1 MADSK
6 KARRESA
13 QEAFSYQLVDIKTGS
28 ALVILDLQDEELEPA
43 CIGRNLI
50 ESPTK
55 EQAAFLSRKHCLV
68 GINTLSSLCSSNE
81 IQQSTLISYPL
92 RCIKV
97 TLDRT
102 TRRLDIQD
110 LGGINGT
117 YVNGVR
123 VRNANLRNG
132 DVIRVGGLQSYRL
145 GERYTKF
152 PKWSWKLRV
161 VCDGKE
167 PIPVNGNRQLLSDS
181 SSVEVQH
188 SASTA
193 DAISRDSDST
203 LTSPPR
209 MVSSK
214 NVPHPETTRAVPKKI
229 MPDIL
234 IKVTGSR
241 VVEIDDSLEFEAK
254 RGRDEDMNDIDVKEH
269 STAKRELNQQDLAND
284 LEVEKPA
291 ENTYDF
297 EEPETQVMDYII
309 EEDGDNV
316 DEPEQGKYQCSRC
329 GVYHNG
335 VEAGEPYGR
344 YMEKF
349 CVNCY
354 LPADDLSEAEEEVE
368 SASVGKSKEE
378 QQRRD
383 KNEVTQQEIIEE
395 ADENEH
401 RQENSSSTFMDTEAD
416 AVIGDGMENEVEE
429 KYCFCRQAEFGE
441 MICCENDN
449 CAIKWFHFQCVGLTN
464 VPDMWF
470 CPECSSSSS
479 SSIGGKRAA
488 CYTDGI
494 TSKKARQ
501 TTAIAGKDENNK
513 NLDVIVI
520 DEAKKNLPYAKSS
533 TMLAAEDDEDDVQM
547 IATSGG
553 MLCDFPH
560 SREHC
565 TLKLWTNPSTASAYT
580 THTNQDACP
589 NCYW

>member
-1 MADSK
+1 M
-6 KARRESA
+6 
-13 QEAFSYQLVDIKTGS
+13 
-28 ALVILDLQDEELEPA
+28 
-43 CIGRNLI
+43 
-50 ESPTK
+50 
-55 EQAAFLSRKHCLV
+55 
-68 GINTLSSLCSSNE
+68 
-81 IQQSTLISYPL
+81 QSTLISYLPP
-92 RCIKV
+92 CIKV

-123 VRNANLRNG
+123 VRNAPLRNG

-167 PIPVNGNRQLLSDS
+167 PIPVMSTNGNRQLLSSFDS
-181 SSVEVQH
+181 PSVEALN

-193 DAISRDSDST
+193 DAISTDSVNLDST
-203 LTSPPR
+203 LTPSPR
-209 MVSSK
+209 MVSIN
-214 NVPHPETTRAVPKKI
+214 NVPHPEATRAVQKET
-229 MPDIL
+229 MPNIL
-234 IKVTGSR
+234 IEVTGSR
-241 VVEIDDSLEFEAK
+241 AVEVDDSLEFEAT
-254 RGRDEDMNDIDVKEH
+254 RGRDEDMDDINVKGQ
-269 STAKRELNQQDLAND
+269 SAAKRELSQQDLAND
-284 LEVEKPA
+284 LEIEKPA
-291 ENTYDF
+291 ENAYDF

-309 EEDGDNV
+309 EENDDNM
-316 DEPEQGKYQCSRC
+316 DDPEQGKYQCARC

-335 VEAGEPYGR
+335 AETGEPYGR

-368 SASVGKSKEE
+368 SISVGKSKEE
-378 QQRRD
+378 QKRGD
-383 KNEVTQQEIIEE
+383 DNEVMQQEIIEE

-401 RQENSSSTFMDTEAD
+401 RQKNSSSTFMDTEAD

-429 KYCFCRQAEFGE
+429 K
-441 MICCENDN
+441 
-449 CAIKWFHFQCVGLTN
+449 
-464 VPDMWF
+464 
-470 CPECSSSSS
+470 
-479 SSIGGKRAA
+479 GGKRAA

-494 TSKKARQ
+494 LSKKARQ
-501 TTAIAGKDENNK
+501 TTAIAGEERNSKS
-513 NLDVIVI
+513 LDVIVI
-520 DEAKKNLPYAKSS
+520 DEAKKNLPHSISS
-533 TMLAAEDDEDDVQM
+533 TVLAAEDDEDDVQM

-565 TLKLWTNPSTASAYT
+565 TLKLWTTPSTASYAST